1 MQKPQLVLVHG
12 IVRTLDYFNPAARLA
27 RADVHFVD
35 LLGYGS
41 QRSAPAG
48 RLSLGS
54 QANHVA
60 AFIDSAGLGRVWL
73 LAHSMGGA
81 VAMIL
86 ADRRPDLVS
95 GIINA
100 EGNFTLKDAFWSR
113 KIVARTPDDWSD
125 EYEAQKRDLPA
136 TLRHWGIEP
145 TPEQVD
151 WIRQILANQ
160 PARTVYAMARA
171 ILAETRESEF
181 LPLVRRVLQS
191 GIPLHLVA
199 GVHSAED
206 WGIPDFVRE
215 EARSCTAIADA
226 GHLMMLERPEEFCR
240 AIDAILAEHAG
251 ADAGL

>member
-1 MQKPQLVLVHG
+1 MEKPPLVLVHG
-12 IVRTLDYFNPAARLA
+12 IVGTLDYFNPAARIA
-27 RADVHFVD
+27 RADVHPVD

-41 QRSAPAG
+41 QQSVEAG
-48 RLSLGS
+48 RLTLSA

-60 AFIDSAGLGRVWL
+60 AFIDSAGLDRVWL

-81 VAMIL
+81 VAMIV
-86 ADRRPDLVS
+86 AERRPELVS

-113 KIVARTPDDWSD
+113 KIVARAPDDWSD
-125 EYEAQKRDLPA
+125 EYEAQTRDLPA

-145 TPEQVD
+145 TPERVD

-181 LPLVRRVLQS
+181 LPIVRRIIERDV
-191 GIPLHLVA
+191 PLHLVA
-199 GVHSAED
+199 GEHSAED
-206 WGIPDFVRE
+206 WGIPGFVRE
-215 EARSCTAIADA
+215 KARSYIAIADA
-226 GHLMMLERPEEFCR
+226 GHLMMLEKPEEFCR
-240 AIDAILAEHAG
+240 AIDAILAEHAVG
-251 ADAGL
+251 

>member
-1 MQKPQLVLVHG
+1 MDKPRLVLIHG
-12 IVRTLDYFNPAARLA
+12 IVGTLDYFNPAARIA
-27 RADVHFVD
+27 RADVHVVD

-41 QRSAPAG
+41 RRSVPAG
-48 RLSLGS
+48 QLNLSS

-60 AFIDSAGLGRVWL
+60 AFIDSAGLNRVWL

-95 GIINA
+95 GIINV

-113 KIVARTPDDWSD
+113 KIVANTPDDWSD
-125 EYEAQKRDLPA
+125 EYEAQTRDFPA

-145 TPEQVD
+145 TPERVE

-181 LPLVRRVLQS
+181 LPIVRRIIERDV
-191 GIPLHLVA
+191 PLHLVA
-199 GVHSAED
+199 GEHSAEGR
-206 WGIPDFVRE
+206 GIPDFVRE
-215 EARSCTAIADA
+215 KARSYTEIADA

-240 AIDAILAEHAG
+240 VIDAILAEHAVG
-251 ADAGL
+251 